1 MGASISRP
9 RAAILGDRQ
18 MERDEIEKRAF
29 AAWQTVQSLQF
40 DLLMAYKYGA
50 HDSLG
55 YATAK
60 LERALAELKEPTA

>member
-1 MGASISRP
+1 
-9 RAAILGDRQ
+9 
-18 MERDEIEKRAF
+18 MEREEIEKRAF

-40 DLLMAYKYGA
+40 DLLMAHKYGA
-50 HDSLG
+50 RDSLD